1 MESCWGAQLLG
12 ASSIIFGMDQQER
25 VHKKGDYFYEI
36 RKELIKKGGGTQG
49 KMFWSTRILSHR
61 ILSKTN
67 SSFDLVFHLTS
78 KYDLEGERGH
88 RNQKEKDFL

>member
-12 ASSIIFGMDQQER
+12 ASSIIFGMDQQGR
-25 VHKKGDYFYEI
+25 VHKKEDYFYRI
-36 RKELIKKGGGTQG
+36 REELIKRGGGTQG

-88 RNQKEKDFL
+88 ENQEERDFP